1 MQVLLV
7 GFIAYLPSLKLTFF
21 LWKWMVGIRSFPFGE
36 ANFQGRTVS
45 FTEGIDFYL
54 ALVVCVDVLHHE
66 IPSDIR
72 LFGFHV
78 KLFRSDL
85 FGPCI
90 PERDFWLH
98 SPCFYSCVQ
107 ICHHLWFIIHHSSIH
122 QSFTIHQLI
131 NSSWRFLHLFYP
143 ILIVHRHVAPRS
155 RGHETCAWL
164 EETFRDCGGW
174 GPYTLKGG
182 MVPWWKVEPGG
193 TWWMVIKNSWK
204 KWLRFVNLFYFFP
217 ILHDILVGDLRCFH
231 FLGFGMW
238 MVDVQ

>member
-85 FGPCI
+85 SGPCI

-98 SPCFYSCVQ
+98 SLVFTFVSKFVIIYDLS
-107 ICHHLWFIIHHSSIH
+107 FIIHHSPFIN
-122 QSFTIHQLI
+122 HQLI
-131 NSSWRFLHLFYP
+131 MRFLHLFYP

-155 RGHETCAWL
+155 RGLETCAWL
-164 EETFRDCGGW
+164 EETFWDCGGW
-174 GPYTLKGG
+174 G
-182 MVPWWKVEPGG
+182 
-193 TWWMVIKNSWK
+193 
-204 KWLRFVNLFYFFP
+204 R
-217 ILHDILVGDLRCFH
+217 
-231 FLGFGMW
+231 
-238 MVDVQ
+238 